1 MFRLDCVEK
10 FLDTAY
16 TIFLCYVGKF
26 GWRIIKDQDG
36 ITKHIPTMEET
47 LGTVIASGEDYFE
60 GDSA

>member
-26 GWRIIKDQDG
+26 GNIYK
-36 ITKHIPTMEET
+36 
-47 LGTVIASGEDYFE
+47 Y
-60 GDSA
+60 